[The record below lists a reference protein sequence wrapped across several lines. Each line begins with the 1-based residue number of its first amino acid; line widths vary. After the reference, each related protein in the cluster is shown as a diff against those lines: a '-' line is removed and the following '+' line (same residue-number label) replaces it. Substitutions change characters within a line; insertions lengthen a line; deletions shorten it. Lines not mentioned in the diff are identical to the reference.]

1 MSRKMI
7 AARARCETCDWELDA
22 RNGEA
27 VAAQHARKY
36 RHKTVVEL
44 THVNLFDHTG

>member
-1 MSRKMI
+1 MARNMI
-7 AARARCETCDWELDA
+7 AARTRCEA
-22 RNGEA
+22 VA

-36 RHKTVVEL
+36 RHRTVVEL

>member
-1 MSRKMI
+1 MPRKMI
-7 AARARCETCDWELDA
+7 AARARCETCNWELDA

-36 RHKTVVEL
+36 RHKTMVEL

>member
-1 MSRKMI
+1 MPRKMI
-7 AARARCETCDWELDA
+7 AARTRC
-22 RNGEA
+22 EA

-36 RHKTVVEL
+36 RHRTVVEL